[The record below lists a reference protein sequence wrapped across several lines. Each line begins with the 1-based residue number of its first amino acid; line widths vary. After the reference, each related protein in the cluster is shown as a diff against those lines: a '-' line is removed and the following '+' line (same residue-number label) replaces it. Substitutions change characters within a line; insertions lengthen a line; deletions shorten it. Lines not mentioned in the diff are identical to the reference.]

1 MPQTTGTPTPII
13 RKYRIPFKRGTKQ
26 RERADRRQR
35 ELALNLLWGFAQQ
48 QVDGPVVRE
57 TRPCRTATDTDTD
70 TGVTDPAVPDTAATD
85 TGDTNPQTGRAWTWR
100 AHDAHDLRKTL
111 LADAANARRA
121 REAHRDA
128 APAPEWDLPPLAPQ
142 QLVPGSDYYGLCF

>member
-1 MPQTTGTPTPII
+1 MPTP
-13 RKYRIPFKRGTKQ
+13 RKYRIPFKKGTEQ
-26 RERADRRQR
+26 RTRADRRQR

-57 TRPCRTATDTDTD
+57 TRPCRVADDTAVTAVTAVATDT
-70 TGVTDPAVPDTAATD
+70 AVTAATAVTAD
-85 TGDTNPQTGRAWTWR
+85 AHTSAGRAWTWR

-128 APAPEWDLPPLAPQ
+128 APAPEWDMPPLAPQ

>member
-1 MPQTTGTPTPII
+1 MP
-13 RKYRIPFKRGTKQ
+13 RKYRIPFKKGTERRK
-26 RERADRRQR
+26 RADRRQR

-57 TRPCRTATDTDTD
+57 TRPCRVAD
-70 TGVTDPAVPDTAATD
+70 DTAIATAIATAD
-85 TGDTNPQTGRAWTWR
+85 TADTADTAVTHPPTGRAWTWR

-128 APAPEWDLPPLAPQ
+128 APAPEWDMPPLAPQ

>member
-1 MPQTTGTPTPII
+1 MP
-13 RKYRIPFKRGTKQ
+13 RKYRIPFKKGTEQ
-26 RERADRRQR
+26 RKRADRRQR

-57 TRPCRTATDTDTD
+57 TRPCRVADDTADTAIATDTANT
-70 TGVTDPAVPDTAATD
+70 AVAAVAADTADAH
-85 TGDTNPQTGRAWTWR
+85 PPTGRAWTWR

-128 APAPEWDLPPLAPQ
+128 APAPEWDMPPRLE
-142 QLVPGSDYYGLCF
+142 LLLNL